1 MASWLDNKK
10 DFSLNNIPES
20 QLRLLLGTPDLD
32 AISIC
37 KTENYALISFEIFL
51 VELNLLAGNKS
62 ITPVAYINSI
72 EKDDSRARPRS
83 AA

>member
-1 MASWLDNKK
+1 MKYVTELLEYAEKIPTVDNKK

-62 ITPVAYINSI
+62 ITPLA
-72 EKDDSRARPRS
+72 
-83 AA
+83 